1 MATQHRENTSPS
13 WLCVVQC
20 LARPTVW
27 VAVGVGRTAILF
39 RWLTELL
46 LSYMHKLEHQS
57 RSGRQPGE
65 GAKGVFRCV
74 NFDPTGL
81 VLTLLPD
88 MQTRRRTNP
97 VSHITNDGASWDGGA
112 ALGIRGWSALAAII
126 GKTRGE
132 GIRTEQGLL
141 GRHHYLSESELLAF
155 NGVKADC

>member
-1 MATQHRENTSPS
+1 MFGFQT
-13 WLCVVQC
+13 
-20 LARPTVW
+20 ARPTVW
-27 VAVGVGRTAILF
+27 GCGGSWQDGYLISLADWTASFIHAQTGAPESERRAAGGR
-39 RWLTELL
+39 E
-46 LSYMHKLEHQS
+46 
-57 RSGRQPGE
+57 E
-65 GAKGVFRCV
+65 GGKGVFRCV

-97 VSHITNDGASWDGGA
+97 VSQITNDGASWDGGA

-126 GKTRGE
+126 GKTRVE